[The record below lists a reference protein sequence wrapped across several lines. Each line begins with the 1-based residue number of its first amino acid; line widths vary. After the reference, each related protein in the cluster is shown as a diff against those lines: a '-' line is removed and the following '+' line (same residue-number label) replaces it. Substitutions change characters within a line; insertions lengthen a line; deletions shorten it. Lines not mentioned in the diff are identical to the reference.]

1 MVDLSPAALEHRFAG
16 LMDIGLC
23 ARGWQDQRRQPIDLH
38 RVEHPGEEDLGV
50 GLGDELWVPALLC
63 LFDRGPIPV
72 FDNAGFLAFANL
84 SAHGRGLLVSHPPVV
99 LGVPGALK
107 GPQVEQVT
115 APVVF
120 AGSRVH
126 RQPEVHSGVPRLEE
140 GTGALL
146 HLPNQAFDDVAG
158 LALKEAFVGGGI
170 GHGQA
175 LLKGKERR
183 LSATPRGLGW
193 KLQS

>member
-1 MVDLSPAALEHRFAG
+1 MNVG
-16 LMDIGLC
+16 LW
-23 ARGWQDQRRQPIDLH
+23 ARGWQDQCRQPIDLH
-38 RVEHPGEEDLGV
+38 RVEHAWEEDLGV
-50 GLGDELWVPALLC
+50 GLGDEVGVPALLG
-63 LFDRGPIPV
+63 LLHPRPIPIL
-72 FDNAGFLAFANL
+72 NHAGLLALAHL

-107 GPQVEQVT
+107 GPQVEQVS
-115 APVVF
+115 APV
-120 AGSRVH
+120 ALASRGVH
-126 RQPEVHSGVPRLEE
+126 GQPEVHAGVPGFEK

-146 HLPNQAFDDVAG
+146 HLADQALDDVAG
-158 LALKEAFVGGGI
+158 MTLKEAFVGGGI

-175 LLKGKERR
+175 LLEGKERR